1 MSVMIYSPSWFFGLD
16 AALQA
21 ISVIVAF
28 VLAFASYRIY
38 LTLKE
43 RSFLYFSVSFFL
55 ISTSYIV
62 KIFADLFAYNRLS
75 GESYPALDMLLREFT
90 FVEFVNIFGNL
101 AHRFILLLGFLILIV
116 TLLEIIDRRVI
127 FLLSYFIFIVSAF
140 SIWSFLL
147 FQTTLAVFAGTVAVY
162 YIFEYIEKR
171 KKIMLNSLVGF
182 SLLFLAQISFMFTF
196 FFEKKMF
203 VLGHVFQAIAFT
215 MLLITYVMVFR
226 E

>member
-215 MLLITYVMVFR
+215 MLLITYVMVFK